1 MSWREELIR
10 DYESGT
16 SVKNLSVRYCVTITQ
31 VRSVLT
37 ASGVE
42 IRKHSLMKRNSNKWD
57 RKFGIM
63 ILEAVSERE
72 SKLEKQADILG
83 VSPMKLNQLFKG
95 EVELSLQ
102 MFVDICKKFDFPAGK
117 LIEER
122 IKESERHR

>member
-16 SVKNLSVRYCVTITQ
+16 SVKNLSIRYGVTVTH
-31 VRSVLT
+31 VRSVLKL
-37 ASGVE
+37 SGVK
-42 IRKHSLMKRNSNKWD
+42 IRKHSMMKRNSNKWD

-63 ILEAVSERE
+63 ILEAVSERTN
-72 SKLEKQADILG
+72 KLEEQADIVG
-83 VSPMKLNQLFKG
+83 ISPMKLNQLFKG

-102 MFVDICKKFDFPAGK
+102 MFVNICITFDFPAGK